1 MNKKNKTFQRVS
13 VLLLFSFLLA
23 VAGCGKDTTRKTV
36 PETETASDLSEGGVI
51 GEGSREF
58 AFTVVEKDGKE
69 TEFEVHTEKETVGE
83 ALLELGLIS
92 GEEGE
97 YGLYVKTVNG
107 VTADFDADGVY
118 WAFYINDE
126 YAQTSVDMTKIED
139 GASYSFR
146 IE

>member
-1 MNKKNKTFQRVS
+1 MT
-13 VLLLFSFLLA
+13 LFPY
-23 VAGCGKDTTRKTV
+23 TTLFR
-36 PETETASDLSEGGVI
+36 S
-51 GEGSREF
+51 
-58 AFTVVEKDGKE
+58 
-69 TEFEVHTEKETVGE
+69 
-83 ALLELGLIS
+83 LIS

>member
-1 MNKKNKTFQRVS
+1 M
-13 VLLLFSFLLA
+13 
-23 VAGCGKDTTRKTV
+23 
-36 PETETASDLSEGGVI
+36 
-51 GEGSREF
+51 
-58 AFTVVEKDGKE
+58 
-69 TEFEVHTEKETVGE
+69 
-83 ALLELGLIS
+83 
-92 GEEGE
+92 
-97 YGLYVKTVNG
+97 KTVNG